1 MKDIKYVDGLT
12 VNSTYATIGASVQT
26 LQADIKSQEAALKAK
41 KEELR
46 LLQEELLPT
55 KMNEEGVSTVNV
67 TGVGRFTVTSVE
79 RVSVIGGKQPDL
91 KAWLEEN
98 GYEGLIQD
106 TINSST
112 LKAWVKERLQE
123 GDEVPVELLNMH
135 SFDRVTLTK
144 K

>member
-1 MKDIKYVDGLT
+1 MKDIKFVDDLT
-12 VNSTYATIGASVQT
+12 VNSTYAEIGSSVQT
-26 LQADIKSQEAALKAK
+26 LQADIKVKEAALKAE
-41 KEELR
+41 KEKLR
-46 LLQEELLPT
+46 LIQEELLPA

-67 TGVGRFTVTSVE
+67 NGVGRFTVTSVE

-91 KAWLEEN
+91 KAWLVEN

-112 LKAWVKERLQE
+112 LKAWVKERMQE
-123 GDEVPVELLNMH
+123 GDEVPTELLNMH